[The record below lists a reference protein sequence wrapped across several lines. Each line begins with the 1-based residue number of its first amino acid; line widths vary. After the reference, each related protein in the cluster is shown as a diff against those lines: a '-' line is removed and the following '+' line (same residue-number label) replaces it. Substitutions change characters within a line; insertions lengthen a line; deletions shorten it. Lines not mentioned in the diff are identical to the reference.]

1 MPTQGILERLG
12 EKVTFIE
19 KRTMNENMKP
29 HEAVRQIQ
37 LILDS
42 FDVRGDTTWPLRSI
56 RDICLDI
63 MRTLSTKY
71 YDMRTDTKSA
81 LTKLVV
87 FEACRRHAWGL
98 KEDVDGIE
106 KYELIVHLC
115 RTIETYEGPD
125 CSVGRFLQKGQ

>member
-1 MPTQGILERLG
+1 MPTQGILERLA

-56 RDICLDI
+56 RDICLDV

-71 YDMRTDTKSA
+71 YDMSSDTKSA

-87 FEACRRHAWGL
+87 FEACRRHVWGL

-106 KYELIVHLC
+106 KYEFIVHLC

-125 CSVGRFLQKGQ
+125 CSVGRFLQKAQ